1 MIRYLDSHCHITC
14 ERLYPRVEEILEN
27 CRTNQV
33 DRLLVICCTYEEL
46 QRALDLKQRH
56 PHLQIA
62 YGFYPCDTYALNEAD
77 YTRLEDVCRSGCID
91 VIGEIG
97 LDYH

>member
-33 DRLLVICCTYEEL
+33 DRLLGIC
-46 QRALDLKQRH
+46 
-56 PHLQIA
+56 
-62 YGFYPCDTYALNEAD
+62 
-77 YTRLEDVCRSGCID
+77 
-91 VIGEIG
+91 
-97 LDYH
+97 